1 MLMIWKG
8 PDSGLEL
15 GQTADEFWRSEAQQM
30 IETEEEQRRSHSTLS
45 SQTILIT
52 LSLVMTTAIL
62 SMTQDLAQDLNMDT
76 MVVEVLVEEKYS

>member
-15 GQTADEFWRSEAQQM
+15 GQTADEFWRSEDQQM
-30 IETEEEQRRSHSTLS
+30 IETEEEQRRSHSILS

-52 LSLVMTTAIL
+52 LSPVMTTAIL
-62 SMTQDLAQDLNMDT
+62 SMTQDLAEDLNMDT